1 MNDLQFYNNDDEGGT
16 YISHP
21 EDPDCDPDTCG
32 GEKISHP
39 EDPDCDP
46 GN

>member
-1 MNDLQFYNNDDEGGT
+1 MNDLQFYDENMGGT
-16 YISHP
+16 YASHP

>member
-1 MNDLQFYNNDDEGGT
+1 MNDLEFYSENMGGT
-16 YISHP
+16 AIAHP